1 MSNQIKLRAWA
12 KRYKL
17 LHVFFWTL
25 ITMINAYMYYDPEI
39 PLWASVLDNF
49 ILVFIGFVPFYTT
62 AYFLVPHYLYKY
74 KYRKF
79 FVRVL
84 FMAVFMSLTYLGY
97 NYISYYIFHN
107 DTFYQNRYAN
117 GVLKFLQHFFVVF
130 WTYMIP
136 LLCASTVKVMS
147 DRFRSET
154 KLNQIKQEK
163 LSTELNFL
171 RSQINPHFLF
181 NVMNTIYFQISK
193 ENTDARNLVETISEM
208 LRYQLYECNV
218 DKIAVEKEINYLK
231 NYVSI
236 RHLRSNSNGDI
247 QLLFDPAVQGFE
259 IAPLLL
265 QPLVENAI
273 KYADQWTD
281 NKNNTM
287 QILMELSG
295 PSQMT
300 TTISN
305 HNEVMA
311 NDLDSYVTEDAELG
325 SFQRRIEM
333 LYPDKYT
340 FAYSKDKYLYYSKLT
355 INYE

>member
-1 MSNQIKLRAWA
+1 MSFKSKLGVWA
-12 KRYKL
+12 KKFKL
-17 LHVFFWTL
+17 LHVFFWVTITL
-25 ITMINAYMYYDPEI
+25 LNAYMYYDPDI
-39 PLWASVLDNF
+39 PLWASVLDNVV
-49 ILVFIGFVPFYTT
+49 LVFIGFVPFYTT
-62 AYFLVPHYLYKY
+62 AYFLVPQYLYKN

-84 FMAVFMSLTYLGY
+84 FFAVFMSLSYLAY
-97 NYISYYIFHN
+97 NYLSYYIFHN
-107 DTFYQNRYAN
+107 DTFYQNRYVN
-117 GVLKFLQHFFVVF
+117 GVLKFLQHFFVIF

-154 KLNQIKQEK
+154 KLNRIKQEK

-193 ENTDARNLVETISEM
+193 ENKDARNLVETISEM

-231 NYVSI
+231 NYISI
-236 RHLRSNSNGDI
+236 RLLKRNNNGNI
-247 QLLFDPAVQGFE
+247 KLVFDPAVKGFE

-273 KYADQWTD
+273 KFSDQRTESKD
-281 NKNNTM
+281 NQM
-287 QILMELSG
+287 QIIMELSG
-295 PSQMT
+295 PSQLT

-305 HNEVMA
+305 HNEVLA
-311 NDLDSYVTEDAELG
+311 NDLETYVTEDEELG
-325 SFQRRIEM
+325 SFRRRIEM
-333 LYPDKYT
+333 LYPDKYSFT
-340 FAYSKDKYLYYSKLT
+340 YSKDKYLYHSKLT
-355 INYE
+355 INYG

>member
-1 MSNQIKLRAWA
+1 MSFKSEVSVWA
-12 KRYKL
+12 KKFKL
-17 LHVFFWTL
+17 LHVFFWVIITL
-25 ITMINAYMYYDPEI
+25 LNAYMYFDPEI
-39 PLWASVLDNF
+39 PLWASVLDNVV
-49 ILVFIGFVPFYTT
+49 LVFTGFAPFYFT
-62 AYFLVPHYLYKY
+62 AYFLVPNFLYKN

-79 FVRVL
+79 FIWVL
-84 FMAVFMSLTYLGY
+84 FLAIFMSMTYLGY
-97 NYISYYIFHN
+97 SYMSNYIFHYEA
-107 DTFYQNRYAN
+107 FYEKVHVN
-117 GVLKFLQHFFVVF
+117 GVLKFLQHFFVIF

-193 ENTDARNLVETISEM
+193 ENKDARNLVETISEM

-218 DKIAVEKEINYLK
+218 DKIGIEKEINYLK

-236 RHLRSNSNGDI
+236 RLLKNDNNGNI
-247 QLLFDPAVQGFE
+247 KLVFDPAVQGFE

-273 KYADQWTD
+273 KYADQKTD
-281 NKNNTM
+281 NGKNSM
-287 QILMELSG
+287 KIMMEVTG
-295 PSQMT
+295 PTQLT

-305 HNEVMA
+305 HDEVMA
-311 NDLDSYVTEDAELG
+311 NDLESYVTEDDELS
-325 SFQRRIEM
+325 SFRRRIEI
-333 LYPDKYT
+333 LYPDKYSFT
-340 FAYSKDKYLYYSKLT
+340 YSRDKYLYHSKLT
-355 INYE
+355 INYG